1 LPYCKPEKIQ
11 KKVENLGEL
20 LAGDDIENSPYEIKM
35 LVNETC
41 KKVCTEP
48 MDQKK
53 KEKFRRAIDDNYMV
67 NWIIDNLPGSTRYL
81 GKGNS
86 ASDGQAMILP
96 GFPVGTIQDGKYF
109 VHNHVTLRLAYHLN
123 PELYDGFRFVGFE
136 IEPYSIVNCQDPDSG
151 SIDLD
156 GTQTGYTYTYDV
168 KWAYSEVRWVSRWD
182 VYLQVT
188 GGKVHWF
195 SIMNSILIVLLLS
208 GMVAMTLLRTLFRDI
223 ARYNELATEEEAK
236 EETGWKL
243 VHGDVFRAPSHA
255 KLLAVS
261 VGSGVQMLGMAIVTL
276 LFALLGFL
284 SPANR
289 GGLLQAMML
298 LFTFMGVLGGF
309 VMSRIYKLFGKDD
322 QKTVTIMMA
331 CFYPGIVFAVFF
343 FLDMVIWH
351 QGSSGAV
358 PFLTMIAMLVLWFG
372 VSVPLVFL
380 GAHAGFSRPKIDLP
394 VKINAIP
401 RGIPAQG
408 ILSNKISMTM
418 IGGILPFG
426 AIFTEL
432 FFIMSS
438 LWHHR
443 FYYMFGFL
451 VIVLV
456 LLIITC
462 SEISI
467 ALTYFQ
473 LTSEDYHWWWRSFF
487 TSGASAAYVF
497 LYSIMYYN
505 TRLEI
510 NSTVATIVYFAYMGI
525 ISIMFMLLTGSIGMV
540 SSFIFVKAIYGTIK
554 VD

>member
-1 LPYCKPEKIQ
+1 M
-11 KKVENLGEL
+11 G
-20 LAGDDIENSPYEIKM
+20 
-35 LVNETC
+35 
-41 KKVCTEP
+41 
-48 MDQKK
+48 
-53 KEKFRRAIDDNYMV
+53 
-67 NWIIDNLPGSTRYL
+67 
-81 GKGNS
+81 
-86 ASDGQAMILP
+86 
-96 GFPVGTIQDGKYF
+96 
-109 VHNHVTLRLAYHLN
+109 
-123 PELYDGFRFVGFE
+123 
-136 IEPYSIVNCQDPDSG
+136 EPYSIVNCQDPASG
-151 SIDLD
+151 AVDLD

-168 KWAYSEVRWVSRWD
+168 KWTYSEIRWVSRWD

-223 ARYNELATEEEAK
+223 ARYNELATEEEQK

-243 VHGDVFRAPSHA
+243 VHGDVFRAPPHA

-261 VGSGVQMLGMAIVTL
+261 VGSGMQLLGMAIVTL
-276 LFALLGFL
+276 CFALLGFL

-298 LFTFMGVLGGF
+298 VFTFMGIFAGF
-309 VMSRIYKLFGKDD
+309 VMARIYKIFGKDD
-322 QKTVTIMMA
+322 QRVATVLTA
-331 CFYPGIVFAVFF
+331 TLYPGVFFIIFF

-351 QGSSGAV
+351 NGSSGAV
-358 PFLTMIAMLVLWFG
+358 PFMTMLAMLVLWFG

-380 GAHAGFSRPKIDLP
+380 GAHMGFNRAAIELP
-394 VKINAIP
+394 VRINAIP

-408 ILSNKISMTM
+408 FLSNRIIMAM
-418 IGGILPFG
+418 IGGVLPFG

-438 LWHHR
+438 LWRHR

-451 VIVLV
+451 AIVLI
-456 LLIITC
+456 LLVITC

-487 TSGASAAYVF
+487 TSSASAVYVF
-497 LYSIMYYN
+497 LYSILYFN

-510 NSTVATIVYFAYMGI
+510 NSFVATVVYFAYMGI
-525 ISIMFMLLTGSIGMV
+525 ISILFFLLTGSIGMV
-540 SSFIFVKAIYGTIK
+540 SSFVFVKAIYGTIK